1 MEWIIGGIIGF
12 FIGGMFC
19 WFVQEFRTK
28 STLDRESAKHNVEV
42 AGLQARLEI
51 ADNAQRIIESAKT
64 QMGETFRAAAADAL
78 SGNTAQFL
86 SLANENFNRTLESA
100 KGEFHQ
106 RHQQF
111 QEMVKPLAENYS
123 TLNPQI
129 DSLMKHD
136 AGRQCGNQEIVR
148 RADRHS
154 SRRELGRDS
163 IATGG

>member
-19 WFVQEFRTK
+19 WFIQEFRTR
-28 STLDRESAKHNVEV
+28 STLDKESAKHNVEV

-86 SLANENFNRTLESA
+86 SLANENFNKAMEFAKRVTHATRLAAAALARSYVACTFSHSFGDVPRT
-100 KGEFHQ
+100 
-106 RHQQF
+106 
-111 QEMVKPLAENYS
+111 
-123 TLNPQI
+123 
-129 DSLMKHD
+129 
-136 AGRQCGNQEIVR
+136 
-148 RADRHS
+148 
-154 SRRELGRDS
+154 
-163 IATGG
+163 